1 MKKTKR
7 LSLFVAGMTSMLVLA
22 ACGGSNSE
30 ETADNVDAT
39 ETTAGGVLN
48 VQVDV
53 EVATMDPQMAT
64 DGTSFEVIANTIEGL
79 YTLDEKGVAIP
90 SLAETTE
97 ISEDGLTYTFTL
109 KDAVWSNGDP
119 VKADDFVYAWQRLA
133 DPDTASEYYYI
144 MGIAG
149 VVNANEISAGEKA
162 PEELGVT
169 AIDEKTLE
177 VKLNHPVPFFESL
190 MAFPSF
196 FPMNQA
202 FFEEA
207 GENYG
212 TSADTLI
219 ANGAFEIT
227 SYEPAATTI
236 ELEKNPDYFDAENIS
251 LEGIKYQVI
260 KDTQQAMLSYQNGDL
275 DVVTLAGEQ
284 VDLFKDDPEFQ
295 TIQAGY
301 LWYISPNTKIPG
313 LENTN
318 LRKAFAQAFDK
329 TYIAETVLKD
339 GSVAADYMIPSGLAV
354 DPEGVDFRETTGTY
368 LEYDP
373 VAAQESLALAKE
385 ELGKDSFTFTMI
397 IEDTESSINVA
408 QVLKSQIEENL
419 EGVTIEIEQM
429 PKKTRLD
436 RMNTGD
442 YELGLTRWG
451 PDYADPMTYA
461 DLFLTDSG
469 NNKGL
474 WSNEKYDELVNSSL
488 DGELSL
494 DAEARWTALQEAEG
508 IILEDAGILPVYQKG
523 NAVMIKS
530 NVSGVD
536 FHAVGVSRILK
547 NAVKE

>member
-1 MKKTKR
+1 MRKNKR
-7 LSLFVAGMTSMLVLA
+7 LSLLVTGFASMMVLA
-22 ACGGSNSE
+22 ACGGANSDGAAE
-30 ETADNVDAT
+30 DVAAD
-39 ETTAGGVLN
+39 ETAGGVLN

-79 YTLDEKGVAIP
+79 YTLDESGVAVP
-90 SLAETTE
+90 SLAEKTDV
-97 ISEDGLTYTFTL
+97 SEDGLTYTFTL
-109 KDAVWSNGDP
+109 KDATWSNGTP
-119 VKADDFVYAWQRLA
+119 VTADDFVYAWQRLA

-149 VVNANEISAGEKA
+149 VVNADEISAGEKD

-236 ELEKNPDYFDAENIS
+236 ELEKNPDYFDAENVS
-251 LEGIKYQVI
+251 LDGIKYQVI

-301 LWYISPNTKIPG
+301 LWYISPNTKVPG
-313 LENTN
+313 LENAN
-318 LRKAFAQAFDK
+318 LRKALGQAFDK
-329 TYIAETVLKD
+329 EYIAETVLKD
-339 GSVAADYMIPSGLAV
+339 GSNAADYMIPEGLAV

-368 LEYDP
+368 LEFDP
-373 VAAQESLALAKE
+373 AAAQEALELAKE

-419 EGVTIEIEQM
+419 DGVTVEIEQM

-436 RMNTGD
+436 RMNVGD
-442 YELGLTRWG
+442 YELALTRWG

-461 DLFLTDSG
+461 DMFLTDSG
-469 NNKGL
+469 NNKGF
-474 WSNEKYDELVNSSL
+474 WSNAKYDELVNSSL

-494 DAEARWTALQEAEG
+494 DPEARWTALQEAES

-523 NAVMIKS
+523 NAVMVKS
-530 NVSGVD
+530 NVTGVD
-536 FHAVGVSRILK
+536 FHTVGVSRIVK

>member
-1 MKKTKR
+1 MIKNKR
-7 LSLFVAGMTSMLVLA
+7 LSLLVTGFASMMVLA
-22 ACGGSNSE
+22 ACGGANSDGAAE
-30 ETADNVDAT
+30 DVAAD
-39 ETTAGGVLN
+39 ETAGGVLN

-79 YTLDEKGVAIP
+79 YTLDESGVAVP
-90 SLAETTE
+90 SLAEKTDV
-97 ISEDGLTYTFTL
+97 SEDGLTYTFTL
-109 KDAVWSNGDP
+109 KDATWSNGTP
-119 VKADDFVYAWQRLA
+119 VTADDFVYAWQRLA

-149 VVNANEISAGEKA
+149 VVNADEISAGEKD

-236 ELEKNPDYFDAENIS
+236 ELEKNPDYFDAENVS
-251 LEGIKYQVI
+251 LDGIKYQVI

-301 LWYISPNTKIPG
+301 LWYISPNTKVPG
-313 LENTN
+313 LENAN
-318 LRKAFAQAFDK
+318 LRKALGQAFDK
-329 TYIAETVLKD
+329 EYIAETVLKD
-339 GSVAADYMIPSGLAV
+339 GSNAADYMIPEGLAV
-354 DPEGVDFRETTGTY
+354 DPEGVDFRETTETY
-368 LEYDP
+368 LEFDP
-373 VAAQESLALAKE
+373 TAAQEALELAKE

-419 EGVTIEIEQM
+419 DGVTVEIEQM

-436 RMNTGD
+436 RMNVGD
-442 YELGLTRWG
+442 YELALTRWG

-461 DLFLTDSG
+461 DMFLTDSG
-469 NNKGL
+469 NNKGF
-474 WSNEKYDELVNSSL
+474 WSNAKYDELVNSSL

-494 DAEARWTALQEAEG
+494 DPEARWTALQEAES

-523 NAVMIKS
+523 NAVMVKS
-530 NVSGVD
+530 NVTGVD
-536 FHAVGVSRILK
+536 FHTVGVSRIVK

>member
-1 MKKTKR
+1 MRKNKR
-7 LSLFVAGMTSMLVLA
+7 FSLLVTGFASMMVLA
-22 ACGGSNSE
+22 ACGGANSDGAAE
-30 ETADNVDAT
+30 DVAADD
-39 ETTAGGVLN
+39 TAGGVLN

-79 YTLDEKGVAIP
+79 YTLDESGVAVP
-90 SLAETTE
+90 SLAEKTDV
-97 ISEDGLTYTFTL
+97 SEDGLTYTFTL
-109 KDAVWSNGDP
+109 KDATWSNGTP
-119 VKADDFVYAWQRLA
+119 VTADDFVYAWQRLA

-149 VVNANEISAGEKA
+149 VVNADEISAGEKD
-162 PEELGVT
+162 PKELGVT
-169 AIDEKTLE
+169 AIDDKTLE

-236 ELEKNPDYFDAENIS
+236 ELEKNPDYFDADNVS
-251 LEGIKYQVI
+251 LDGIKYQVI

-301 LWYISPNTKIPG
+301 LWYVSPNTKVPG
-313 LENTN
+313 LENAN
-318 LRKAFAQAFDK
+318 LRKALAQAFDK
-329 TYIAETVLKD
+329 DYIAETVLKD
-339 GSVAADYMIPSGLAV
+339 GSNAADYMIPEGLAV

-368 LEYDP
+368 LEFDP
-373 VAAQESLALAKE
+373 STAQEALELAKE

-419 EGVTIEIEQM
+419 DGVTIEIEQM

-436 RMNTGD
+436 RMNVGD
-442 YELGLTRWG
+442 YELALTRWG

-461 DLFLTDSG
+461 DMFLTDSG
-469 NNKGL
+469 NNKGF
-474 WSNEKYDELVNSSL
+474 WSNAKYDELVNSSL

-494 DAEARWTALQEAEG
+494 DSEARWAALQEAES
-508 IILEDAGILPVYQKG
+508 ILLEDAGILPVYQKG
-523 NAVMIKS
+523 NAVMVKS
-530 NVSGVD
+530 NITGVD
-536 FHAVGVSRILK
+536 FHTVGVSRIVK

>member
-1 MKKTKR
+1 MIKNKR
-7 LSLFVAGMTSMLVLA
+7 LSLLVTGFASMMVLA
-22 ACGGSNSE
+22 ACGGANSDGAE
-30 ETADNVDAT
+30 EDVAAG
-39 ETTAGGVLN
+39 ETAGGVLN

-79 YTLDEKGVAIP
+79 YTLDESGVAVP
-90 SLAETTE
+90 SLAEKTDV
-97 ISEDGLTYTFTL
+97 SEDGLTYTFTL
-109 KDAVWSNGDP
+109 KDATWSNGTP
-119 VKADDFVYAWQRLA
+119 VTADDFVYAWQRLA

-149 VVNANEISAGEKA
+149 VVNADEISAGEKD

-236 ELEKNPDYFDAENIS
+236 ELEKNPDYFDADDVS
-251 LEGIKYQVI
+251 LDGIKYQVI

-301 LWYISPNTKIPG
+301 LWYISPNTKVPG
-313 LENTN
+313 LENAN
-318 LRKAFAQAFDK
+318 LRKALGQAFDK
-329 TYIAETVLKD
+329 EYIAETVLKD
-339 GSVAADYMIPSGLAV
+339 GSNAADYMIPEGLAV

-368 LEYDP
+368 LEFDP
-373 VAAQESLALAKE
+373 AAAQEALELAKE

-419 EGVTIEIEQM
+419 DGVTVEIEQM

-436 RMNTGD
+436 RMNVGD
-442 YELGLTRWG
+442 YELALTRWG

-461 DLFLTDSG
+461 DMFLTDSG
-469 NNKGL
+469 NNKGF
-474 WSNEKYDELVNSSL
+474 WSNAKYDELVNSSL

-494 DAEARWTALQEAEG
+494 DPEARWTALQEAES

-523 NAVMIKS
+523 NAVMVKS
-530 NVSGVD
+530 NVTGVD
-536 FHAVGVSRILK
+536 FHTVGVSRIVK

>member
-1 MKKTKR
+1 MRKNKR
-7 LSLFVAGMTSMLVLA
+7 FGLLVTGFASMMVLA
-22 ACGGSNSE
+22 ACGGANSDGAAE
-30 ETADNVDAT
+30 DVAAGE
-39 ETTAGGVLN
+39 TAGGVLN

-79 YTLDEKGVAIP
+79 YTLDESGVAVP
-90 SLAETTE
+90 SLAEKTDV
-97 ISEDGLTYTFTL
+97 SEDGLTYTFTL
-109 KDAVWSNGDP
+109 KDATWSNGTP
-119 VKADDFVYAWQRLA
+119 VTADDFVYAWQRLA

-149 VVNANEISAGEKA
+149 VVNADEISAGEKD

-236 ELEKNPDYFDAENIS
+236 ELEKNPDYFDAENVS
-251 LEGIKYQVI
+251 LDGIKYQVI

-301 LWYISPNTKIPG
+301 LWYISPNTKVPG
-313 LENTN
+313 LENAN
-318 LRKAFAQAFDK
+318 LRKALGQAFDK
-329 TYIAETVLKD
+329 EYIAETVLKD
-339 GSVAADYMIPSGLAV
+339 GSNAADYMIPEGLAV

-368 LEYDP
+368 LEFDP
-373 VAAQESLALAKE
+373 AAAQEALELAKE

-419 EGVTIEIEQM
+419 DGVTVEIEQM

-436 RMNTGD
+436 RMNVGD
-442 YELGLTRWG
+442 YELALTRWG

-461 DLFLTDSG
+461 DMFLTDSG
-469 NNKGL
+469 NNKGF
-474 WSNEKYDELVNSSL
+474 WSNAKYDELVNSSL

-494 DAEARWTALQEAEG
+494 DPEARWTALQEAES

-523 NAVMIKS
+523 NAVMVKS
-530 NVSGVD
+530 NVTGVD
-536 FHAVGVSRILK
+536 FHTVGVSRIVK

>member
-1 MKKTKR
+1 MRKNKR
-7 LSLFVAGMTSMLVLA
+7 FSLLVTGFASMMVLA
-22 ACGGSNSE
+22 ACGGANSDGAAE
-30 ETADNVDAT
+30 DVAAGE
-39 ETTAGGVLN
+39 TAGGVLN

-79 YTLDEKGVAIP
+79 YTLDESGVAVP
-90 SLAETTE
+90 SLAEKTDV
-97 ISEDGLTYTFTL
+97 SEDGLTYTFTL
-109 KDAVWSNGDP
+109 KDATWSNGTP
-119 VKADDFVYAWQRLA
+119 VTADDFVYAWQRLA

-149 VVNANEISAGEKA
+149 VVNADEISAGEKD
-162 PEELGVT
+162 PKELGVT

-236 ELEKNPDYFDAENIS
+236 ELEKNPDYFDADNVS
-251 LEGIKYQVI
+251 LDGIKYQVI

-301 LWYISPNTKIPG
+301 LWYISPNTKVPG
-313 LENTN
+313 LENAN
-318 LRKAFAQAFDK
+318 LRKALGQAFDK
-329 TYIAETVLKD
+329 EYIAETVLKD
-339 GSVAADYMIPSGLAV
+339 GSNAADYMIPEGLAV

-368 LEYDP
+368 LEFDP
-373 VAAQESLALAKE
+373 AAAQEALELAKE

-419 EGVTIEIEQM
+419 DGVTVEIEQM

-436 RMNTGD
+436 RMNVGD
-442 YELGLTRWG
+442 YELALTRWG

-461 DLFLTDSG
+461 DMFLTDSG
-469 NNKGL
+469 NNKGF
-474 WSNEKYDELVNSSL
+474 WSNAKYDELVNSSL

-494 DAEARWTALQEAEG
+494 DPEARWTALQEAES

-523 NAVMIKS
+523 NAVMVKS
-530 NVSGVD
+530 NVTGVD
-536 FHAVGVSRILK
+536 FHTVGVSRIVK

>member
-1 MKKTKR
+1 MRKNKR
-7 LSLFVAGMTSMLVLA
+7 FSLLVTGFASMMVLA
-22 ACGGSNSE
+22 ACGGANSDGAAE
-30 ETADNVDAT
+30 DVAAGE
-39 ETTAGGVLN
+39 TAGGVLN

-79 YTLDEKGVAIP
+79 YTLDESGVAVP
-90 SLAETTE
+90 SLAEKTDV
-97 ISEDGLTYTFTL
+97 SEDGLTYTFTL
-109 KDAVWSNGDP
+109 KDATWSNGTP
-119 VKADDFVYAWQRLA
+119 VTADDFVYAWQRLA

-149 VVNANEISAGEKA
+149 VVNADEISAGEKD

-236 ELEKNPDYFDAENIS
+236 ELEKNPDYFDAENVS
-251 LEGIKYQVI
+251 LDGIKYQVI

-301 LWYISPNTKIPG
+301 LWYISPNTKVPG
-313 LENTN
+313 LENAN
-318 LRKAFAQAFDK
+318 LRKALGQAFDK
-329 TYIAETVLKD
+329 EYIAETVLKD
-339 GSVAADYMIPSGLAV
+339 GSNAADYMIPEGLAV
-354 DPEGVDFRETTGTY
+354 DPEGVDFRETTETY
-368 LEYDP
+368 LEFDP
-373 VAAQESLALAKE
+373 AAAQEALALAKE

-419 EGVTIEIEQM
+419 DGVTIEIEQM

-436 RMNTGD
+436 RMNVGD
-442 YELGLTRWG
+442 YELALTRWG

-461 DLFLTDSG
+461 DMFLTDSG
-469 NNKGL
+469 NNKGF
-474 WSNEKYDELVNSSL
+474 WSNAKYDELVNSSL

-494 DAEARWTALQEAEG
+494 DPEARWTALQEAES

-523 NAVMIKS
+523 NAVMVKS
-530 NVSGVD
+530 NVTGVD
-536 FHAVGVSRILK
+536 FHTVGVSRIVK

>member
-1 MKKTKR
+1 MRKNKR
-7 LSLFVAGMTSMLVLA
+7 FSLLVTGFASMMVLA
-22 ACGGSNSE
+22 ACGGANSDE
-30 ETADNVDAT
+30 AAEDVAAG
-39 ETTAGGVLN
+39 ETAGGVLN

-79 YTLDEKGVAIP
+79 YTLDESGVAVP
-90 SLAETTE
+90 SLAEKTDV
-97 ISEDGLTYTFTL
+97 SEDGLTYTFTL
-109 KDAVWSNGDP
+109 KDATWSNGTP
-119 VKADDFVYAWQRLA
+119 VTADDFVYAWQRLA

-149 VVNANEISAGEKA
+149 VVNADEISAGEKD
-162 PEELGVT
+162 PKELGVT

-236 ELEKNPDYFDAENIS
+236 ELEKNPDYFDADNVS
-251 LEGIKYQVI
+251 LDGIKYQVI

-301 LWYISPNTKIPG
+301 LWYISPNTKVPG
-313 LENTN
+313 LENAN
-318 LRKAFAQAFDK
+318 LRKALGQAFDK
-329 TYIAETVLKD
+329 EYIAETVLKD
-339 GSVAADYMIPSGLAV
+339 GSNAADYMIPEGLAV
-354 DPEGVDFRETTGTY
+354 DPKGVDFRETTGTY
-368 LEYDP
+368 LEFDP
-373 VAAQESLALAKE
+373 AAAQEALELAKE

-419 EGVTIEIEQM
+419 DGVTVEIEQM

-436 RMNTGD
+436 RMNVGD
-442 YELGLTRWG
+442 YELALTRWG

-461 DLFLTDSG
+461 DMFLTDSG
-469 NNKGL
+469 NNKGF
-474 WSNEKYDELVNSSL
+474 WSNAKYDELVNSSL

-494 DAEARWTALQEAEG
+494 DPEARWTALQEAES

-523 NAVMIKS
+523 NAVMVKS
-530 NVSGVD
+530 NVTGVD
-536 FHAVGVSRILK
+536 FHTVGVSRIVK

>member
-1 MKKTKR
+1 MRKNKR
-7 LSLFVAGMTSMLVLA
+7 FSLLVTGFASMMVLA
-22 ACGGSNSE
+22 ACGGANSDGAAE
-30 ETADNVDAT
+30 DVAAD
-39 ETTAGGVLN
+39 ETAGGVLN

-79 YTLDEKGVAIP
+79 YTLDESGVAVP
-90 SLAETTE
+90 SLAEKTDV
-97 ISEDGLTYTFTL
+97 SEDGLTYTFTL
-109 KDAVWSNGDP
+109 KDATWSNGTP
-119 VKADDFVYAWQRLA
+119 VTADDFVYAWQRLA

-149 VVNANEISAGEKA
+149 VVNADEISAGEKD

-236 ELEKNPDYFDAENIS
+236 ELEKNPDYFDAENVS
-251 LEGIKYQVI
+251 LDGIKYQVI

-301 LWYISPNTKIPG
+301 LWYISPNTKVPG
-313 LENTN
+313 LENAN
-318 LRKAFAQAFDK
+318 LRKALGQAFDK
-329 TYIAETVLKD
+329 EYIAETVLKD
-339 GSVAADYMIPSGLAV
+339 GSNAADYMIPEGLAV
-354 DPEGVDFRETTGTY
+354 DPKGVDFRETTGTY
-368 LEYDP
+368 LEFDP
-373 VAAQESLALAKE
+373 AAAQEALELAKE

-419 EGVTIEIEQM
+419 DGVTVEIEQM

-436 RMNTGD
+436 RMNVGD
-442 YELGLTRWG
+442 YELALTRWG

-461 DLFLTDSG
+461 DMFLTDSG
-469 NNKGL
+469 NNKGF
-474 WSNEKYDELVNSSL
+474 WSNAKYDELVNSSL

-494 DAEARWTALQEAEG
+494 DPEARWTALQEAES

-523 NAVMIKS
+523 NAVMVKS
-530 NVSGVD
+530 NVTGVD
-536 FHAVGVSRILK
+536 FHTVGVSRIVK

>member
-1 MKKTKR
+1 MRKNKR
-7 LSLFVAGMTSMLVLA
+7 FSLLVTGFASMMVLA
-22 ACGGSNSE
+22 ACGGANSDE
-30 ETADNVDAT
+30 AAEDVAAG
-39 ETTAGGVLN
+39 ETAGGVLN

-79 YTLDEKGVAIP
+79 YTLDESGVAVP
-90 SLAETTE
+90 SLAEKTDV
-97 ISEDGLTYTFTL
+97 SEDGLTYTFTL
-109 KDAVWSNGDP
+109 KDATWSNGTP
-119 VKADDFVYAWQRLA
+119 VTADDFVYAWQRLA

-149 VVNANEISAGEKA
+149 VVNADEISAGEKD
-162 PEELGVT
+162 PKELGVT

-236 ELEKNPDYFDAENIS
+236 ELEKNPDYFDADNVS
-251 LEGIKYQVI
+251 LDGIKYQVI

-301 LWYISPNTKIPG
+301 LWYISPNTKVPG
-313 LENTN
+313 LENAN
-318 LRKAFAQAFDK
+318 LRKALGQAFDK
-329 TYIAETVLKD
+329 EYIAETVLKD
-339 GSVAADYMIPSGLAV
+339 GSNAADYMIPEGLAV
-354 DPEGVDFRETTGTY
+354 DPKGVDFRETTGTY
-368 LEYDP
+368 LEFDP
-373 VAAQESLALAKE
+373 AAAQEALELAKE

-419 EGVTIEIEQM
+419 DGVTVEIEQM

-436 RMNTGD
+436 RMNVGD
-442 YELGLTRWG
+442 YELALTRWG

-461 DLFLTDSG
+461 DMFLTDSG
-469 NNKGL
+469 NNKGF
-474 WSNEKYDELVNSSL
+474 WSNAKYDELVNSSL
-488 DGELSL
+488 NGELSL
-494 DAEARWTALQEAEG
+494 DPEARWTALQEAES

-523 NAVMIKS
+523 NAVMVKS
-530 NVSGVD
+530 NVTGVD
-536 FHAVGVSRILK
+536 FHTVGVSRIVK

>member
-1 MKKTKR
+1 MIKNKR
-7 LSLFVAGMTSMLVLA
+7 LSLLVTGFASMMVLA
-22 ACGGSNSE
+22 ACGGANSDGAAE
-30 ETADNVDAT
+30 DVAAD
-39 ETTAGGVLN
+39 ETAGGVLN

-79 YTLDEKGVAIP
+79 YTLDESGVAVP
-90 SLAETTE
+90 SLAEKTDV
-97 ISEDGLTYTFTL
+97 SEDGLTYTFTL
-109 KDAVWSNGDP
+109 KDATWSNGTP
-119 VKADDFVYAWQRLA
+119 VTADDFVYAWQRLA

-149 VVNANEISAGEKA
+149 VVNADEISAGEKD

-236 ELEKNPDYFDAENIS
+236 ELEKNPDYFDAENVS
-251 LEGIKYQVI
+251 LDGIKYQVI

-301 LWYISPNTKIPG
+301 LWYISPNTKVPG
-313 LENTN
+313 LENAN
-318 LRKAFAQAFDK
+318 LRKALGQAFDK
-329 TYIAETVLKD
+329 EYIAETVLKD
-339 GSVAADYMIPSGLAV
+339 GSNAADYMIPEGLAV
-354 DPEGVDFRETTGTY
+354 DPKGVDFRETTGTY
-368 LEYDP
+368 LEFDP
-373 VAAQESLALAKE
+373 TAAQEALELAKE

-419 EGVTIEIEQM
+419 DGVTVEIEQM

-436 RMNTGD
+436 RMNVGD
-442 YELGLTRWG
+442 YELALTRWG

-461 DLFLTDSG
+461 DMFLTDSG
-469 NNKGL
+469 NNKGF
-474 WSNEKYDELVNSSL
+474 WSNAKYDELVNSSL

-494 DAEARWTALQEAEG
+494 DPEARWTALQEAES

-523 NAVMIKS
+523 NAVMVKS
-530 NVSGVD
+530 NVTGVD
-536 FHAVGVSRILK
+536 FHTVGVSRIVK

>member
-1 MKKTKR
+1 MRKNKR
-7 LSLFVAGMTSMLVLA
+7 FSLLVTGFASMMILA
-22 ACGGSNSE
+22 ACGGANSDGAE
-30 ETADNVDAT
+30 EDVAAG
-39 ETTAGGVLN
+39 ETAGGVLN

-79 YTLDEKGVAIP
+79 YTLDESGVAVP
-90 SLAETTE
+90 SLAEKTDV
-97 ISEDGLTYTFTL
+97 SEDGLTYTFTL
-109 KDAVWSNGDP
+109 KDATWSNGTP
-119 VKADDFVYAWQRLA
+119 VTADDFVYAWQRLA

-149 VVNANEISAGEKA
+149 VVNADEISAGEKD
-162 PEELGVT
+162 PKELGVT

-236 ELEKNPDYFDAENIS
+236 ELEKNPDYFDADNVS
-251 LEGIKYQVI
+251 LDGIKYQVI

-301 LWYISPNTKIPG
+301 LWYISPNTKVPG
-313 LENTN
+313 LENAN
-318 LRKAFAQAFDK
+318 LRKALGQAFDK
-329 TYIAETVLKD
+329 EYIAETVLKD
-339 GSVAADYMIPSGLAV
+339 GSNAADYMIPEGLAV

-368 LEYDP
+368 LEFDP
-373 VAAQESLALAKE
+373 AAAQEALELAKE

-419 EGVTIEIEQM
+419 DGVTVEIEQM

-436 RMNTGD
+436 RMNVGD
-442 YELGLTRWG
+442 YELALTRWG

-461 DLFLTDSG
+461 DMFLTDSG
-469 NNKGL
+469 NNKGF
-474 WSNEKYDELVNSSL
+474 WSNAKYDELVNSSL

-494 DAEARWTALQEAEG
+494 DPEARWTALQEAES

-523 NAVMIKS
+523 NAVMVKS
-530 NVSGVD
+530 NVTGVD
-536 FHAVGVSRILK
+536 FHTVGVSRIVK

>member
-1 MKKTKR
+1 MIKNKR
-7 LSLFVAGMTSMLVLA
+7 LSLLVTGFASMMVLA
-22 ACGGSNSE
+22 ACGGANSDGAAE
-30 ETADNVDAT
+30 DVAAD
-39 ETTAGGVLN
+39 ETAGGVLN

-79 YTLDEKGVAIP
+79 YTLDESGVAVP
-90 SLAETTE
+90 SLAEKTDV
-97 ISEDGLTYTFTL
+97 SEDGLTYTFTL
-109 KDAVWSNGDP
+109 KDATWSNGTP
-119 VKADDFVYAWQRLA
+119 VTADDFVYAWQRLA

-149 VVNANEISAGEKA
+149 VVNADEISAGEKD

-236 ELEKNPDYFDAENIS
+236 ELEKNPDYFDADNVS
-251 LEGIKYQVI
+251 LDGIKYQVI

-301 LWYISPNTKIPG
+301 LWYISPNTKVPG
-313 LENTN
+313 LENAN
-318 LRKAFAQAFDK
+318 LRKALGQAFDK
-329 TYIAETVLKD
+329 EYIAETVLKD
-339 GSVAADYMIPSGLAV
+339 GSNAADYMIPEGLAV
-354 DPEGVDFRETTGTY
+354 DPKGVDFRETTGTY
-368 LEYDP
+368 LEFDP
-373 VAAQESLALAKE
+373 AAAQEALELAKE

-419 EGVTIEIEQM
+419 DGVTVEIEQM

-436 RMNTGD
+436 RMNVGD
-442 YELGLTRWG
+442 YELALTRWG

-461 DLFLTDSG
+461 DMFLTDSG
-469 NNKGL
+469 NNKGF
-474 WSNEKYDELVNSSL
+474 WSNAKYDELVNSSL

-494 DAEARWTALQEAEG
+494 DPEARWTALQEAES

-523 NAVMIKS
+523 NAVMVKS
-530 NVSGVD
+530 NVTGVD
-536 FHAVGVSRILK
+536 FHTVGVSRIVK

>member
-1 MKKTKR
+1 MRKNKR
-7 LSLFVAGMTSMLVLA
+7 FSLLVTGFASMMVLA
-22 ACGGSNSE
+22 ACGGANSDGAE
-30 ETADNVDAT
+30 EDVAAG
-39 ETTAGGVLN
+39 ETAGGVLN

-79 YTLDEKGVAIP
+79 YTLDESGVAVP
-90 SLAETTE
+90 SLAEKTDV
-97 ISEDGLTYTFTL
+97 SEDGLTYTFTL
-109 KDAVWSNGDP
+109 KDATWSNGTP
-119 VKADDFVYAWQRLA
+119 VTADDFVYAWQRLA
-133 DPDTASEYYYI
+133 NPDTASEYYYI

-149 VVNANEISAGEKA
+149 VVNADEISAGEKD

-236 ELEKNPDYFDAENIS
+236 ELEKNPDYFDADNVS
-251 LEGIKYQVI
+251 LDGIKYQVI

-301 LWYISPNTKIPG
+301 LWYISPNTKVPG
-313 LENTN
+313 LENAN
-318 LRKAFAQAFDK
+318 LRKALGQAFDK
-329 TYIAETVLKD
+329 EYIAETVLKD
-339 GSVAADYMIPSGLAV
+339 GSNAADYMIPEGLAV

-368 LEYDP
+368 LEFDP
-373 VAAQESLALAKE
+373 AAAQEALELAKE

-419 EGVTIEIEQM
+419 DGVTVEIEQM

-436 RMNTGD
+436 RMNVGD
-442 YELGLTRWG
+442 YELALTRWG

-461 DLFLTDSG
+461 DMFLTDSG
-469 NNKGL
+469 NNKGF
-474 WSNEKYDELVNSSL
+474 WSNAKYDELVNSSL

-494 DAEARWTALQEAEG
+494 DPEARWTALQEAES

-523 NAVMIKS
+523 NAVMVKS
-530 NVSGVD
+530 NVTGVD
-536 FHAVGVSRILK
+536 FHTVGVSRIVK

>member
-1 MKKTKR
+1 MIKNKR
-7 LSLFVAGMTSMLVLA
+7 LSLLVTGFASMMVLA
-22 ACGGSNSE
+22 ACGGANSDGAAE
-30 ETADNVDAT
+30 DVAAD
-39 ETTAGGVLN
+39 ETAGGVLN

-79 YTLDEKGVAIP
+79 YTLDESGVAVP
-90 SLAETTE
+90 SLAEKTDV
-97 ISEDGLTYTFTL
+97 SEDGLTYTFTL
-109 KDAVWSNGDP
+109 KDATWSNGTP
-119 VKADDFVYAWQRLA
+119 VTADDFVYAWQRLA

-149 VVNANEISAGEKA
+149 VVNADEISAGEKD

-236 ELEKNPDYFDAENIS
+236 ELEKNPDYFDAENVS
-251 LEGIKYQVI
+251 LDGIKYQVI

-301 LWYISPNTKIPG
+301 LWYISPNTKVPG
-313 LENTN
+313 LENAN
-318 LRKAFAQAFDK
+318 LRKALGQAFDK
-329 TYIAETVLKD
+329 EYIAETVLKD
-339 GSVAADYMIPSGLAV
+339 GSNAADYMIPEGLAV

-368 LEYDP
+368 LEFDP
-373 VAAQESLALAKE
+373 AAAQEALELAKE

-419 EGVTIEIEQM
+419 DGVTVEIEQM

-436 RMNTGD
+436 RMNVGD
-442 YELGLTRWG
+442 YELALTRWG

-461 DLFLTDSG
+461 DMFLTDSG
-469 NNKGL
+469 NNKGF
-474 WSNEKYDELVNSSL
+474 WSNAKYDELVNSSL

-494 DAEARWTALQEAEG
+494 DPEARWTALQEAES

-523 NAVMIKS
+523 NAVMVKS
-530 NVSGVD
+530 NVTGVD
-536 FHAVGVSRILK
+536 FHTVGVSRIVK

>member
-1 MKKTKR
+1 MRKNKR
-7 LSLFVAGMTSMLVLA
+7 FSLLVTGFASMMVLA
-22 ACGGSNSE
+22 ACGGANSDE
-30 ETADNVDAT
+30 AAEDVAAG
-39 ETTAGGVLN
+39 ETAGGVLN

-79 YTLDEKGVAIP
+79 YTLDESGVAVP
-90 SLAETTE
+90 SLAEKTDV
-97 ISEDGLTYTFTL
+97 SEDGLTYTFTL
-109 KDAVWSNGDP
+109 KDATWSNGTP
-119 VKADDFVYAWQRLA
+119 VTADDFVYAWQRLA

-149 VVNANEISAGEKA
+149 VVNADEISAGEKD
-162 PEELGVT
+162 PKELGVT

-236 ELEKNPDYFDAENIS
+236 ELEKNPDYFDADNIS
-251 LEGIKYQVI
+251 LDGIKYQVI

-301 LWYISPNTKIPG
+301 LWYISPNTKVPG
-313 LENTN
+313 LGNAN
-318 LRKAFAQAFDK
+318 LRKALGQAFDK
-329 TYIAETVLKD
+329 EYIAETVLKD
-339 GSVAADYMIPSGLAV
+339 GSNAADYMIPEGLAV
-354 DPEGVDFRETTGTY
+354 DPKGVDFRETTGTY
-368 LEYDP
+368 LEFDP
-373 VAAQESLALAKE
+373 AAAQEALELAKE

-419 EGVTIEIEQM
+419 DGVTVEIEQM

-436 RMNTGD
+436 RMNVGD
-442 YELGLTRWG
+442 YELALTRWG

-461 DLFLTDSG
+461 DMFLTDSG
-469 NNKGL
+469 NNKGF
-474 WSNEKYDELVNSSL
+474 WSNAKYDELVNSSL
-488 DGELSL
+488 NGELSL
-494 DAEARWTALQEAEG
+494 DPEARWTALQEAES

-523 NAVMIKS
+523 NAVMVKS
-530 NVSGVD
+530 NVTGVD
-536 FHAVGVSRILK
+536 FHTVGVSRIVK

>member
-1 MKKTKR
+1 MRKNKR
-7 LSLFVAGMTSMLVLA
+7 FSLLVTGFASMMLLA
-22 ACGGSNSE
+22 ACGGANSDGAAE
-30 ETADNVDAT
+30 DVAAD
-39 ETTAGGVLN
+39 ETAGGVLN

-79 YTLDEKGVAIP
+79 YTLDESGVAVP
-90 SLAETTE
+90 SLAEKTDV
-97 ISEDGLTYTFTL
+97 SEDGLTYTFTL
-109 KDAVWSNGDP
+109 KDATWSNGTP
-119 VKADDFVYAWQRLA
+119 VTADDFVYAWQRLA

-149 VVNANEISAGEKA
+149 VVNADEISAGEKD

-236 ELEKNPDYFDAENIS
+236 ELEKNPDYFDAENVS
-251 LEGIKYQVI
+251 LDGIKYQVI

-301 LWYISPNTKIPG
+301 LWYISPNTKVPG
-313 LENTN
+313 LENAN
-318 LRKAFAQAFDK
+318 LRKALGQAFDK
-329 TYIAETVLKD
+329 EYIAETVLKD
-339 GSVAADYMIPSGLAV
+339 GSNAADYMIPEGLAV
-354 DPEGVDFRETTGTY
+354 DPKGVDFRETTGTY
-368 LEYDP
+368 LEFDP
-373 VAAQESLALAKE
+373 AAAQEALELAKE

-419 EGVTIEIEQM
+419 DGVTVEIEQM

-436 RMNTGD
+436 RMNVGD
-442 YELGLTRWG
+442 YELALTRWG

-461 DLFLTDSG
+461 DMFLTDSG
-469 NNKGL
+469 NNKGF
-474 WSNEKYDELVNSSL
+474 WSNAKYDELVNSSL

-494 DAEARWTALQEAEG
+494 DPEARWTALQEAES

-523 NAVMIKS
+523 NAVMVKS
-530 NVSGVD
+530 NVTGVD
-536 FHAVGVSRILK
+536 FHTVGVSRIVK

>member
-1 MKKTKR
+1 MRKNKR
-7 LSLFVAGMTSMLVLA
+7 FSLLVTGFASMMVLA
-22 ACGGSNSE
+22 ACGGANSDGAAE
-30 ETADNVDAT
+30 DVAAGE
-39 ETTAGGVLN
+39 TAGGVLN

-79 YTLDEKGVAIP
+79 YTLDESGVAVP
-90 SLAETTE
+90 SLAEKTDV
-97 ISEDGLTYTFTL
+97 SEDGLTYTFTL
-109 KDAVWSNGDP
+109 KDATWSNGTP
-119 VKADDFVYAWQRLA
+119 VTADDFVYAWQRLA

-149 VVNANEISAGEKA
+149 VVNADEISAGEKD

-236 ELEKNPDYFDAENIS
+236 ELEKNPDYFDADNVS
-251 LEGIKYQVI
+251 LDGIKYQVI

-301 LWYISPNTKIPG
+301 LWYISPNTKVPG
-313 LENTN
+313 LENAN
-318 LRKAFAQAFDK
+318 LRKALGQAFDK
-329 TYIAETVLKD
+329 EYIAETVLKD
-339 GSVAADYMIPSGLAV
+339 GSNAADYMIPEGLAV

-368 LEYDP
+368 LEFDP
-373 VAAQESLALAKE
+373 AAAQEALALAKE

-419 EGVTIEIEQM
+419 DGVTIEIEQM

-436 RMNTGD
+436 RMNVGD
-442 YELGLTRWG
+442 YELALTRWG

-461 DLFLTDSG
+461 DMFLTDSG
-469 NNKGL
+469 NNKGF
-474 WSNEKYDELVNSSL
+474 WSNAKYDELVNSSL

-494 DAEARWTALQEAEG
+494 DPEARWTALQEAES

-523 NAVMIKS
+523 NAVMVKS
-530 NVSGVD
+530 NVTGVD
-536 FHAVGVSRILK
+536 FHTVGVSRIVK

>member
-1 MKKTKR
+1 MRKNKR
-7 LSLFVAGMTSMLVLA
+7 FSLLVTGFASMMVLA
-22 ACGGSNSE
+22 ACGGANSDGAE
-30 ETADNVDAT
+30 EDVAAG
-39 ETTAGGVLN
+39 ETAGGVLN

-79 YTLDEKGVAIP
+79 YTLDESGVAVP
-90 SLAETTE
+90 SLAEKTDV
-97 ISEDGLTYTFTL
+97 SEDGLTYTFTL
-109 KDAVWSNGDP
+109 KDATWSNGTP
-119 VKADDFVYAWQRLA
+119 VTADDFVYAWQRLA

-149 VVNANEISAGEKA
+149 VVNADEISAGEKD

-236 ELEKNPDYFDAENIS
+236 ELEKNPDYFDAENVS
-251 LEGIKYQVI
+251 LDGIKYQVI

-301 LWYISPNTKIPG
+301 LWYISPNTKVPG
-313 LENTN
+313 LENAN
-318 LRKAFAQAFDK
+318 LRKALGQAFDK
-329 TYIAETVLKD
+329 EYIAETVLKD
-339 GSVAADYMIPSGLAV
+339 GSNAADYMIPEGLAV
-354 DPEGVDFRETTGTY
+354 DPKGVDFRETTGTY
-368 LEYDP
+368 LEFDP
-373 VAAQESLALAKE
+373 AAAQEALELAKE

-419 EGVTIEIEQM
+419 DGVTVEIEQM

-436 RMNTGD
+436 RMNVGD
-442 YELGLTRWG
+442 YELALTRWG

-461 DLFLTDSG
+461 DMFLTDSG
-469 NNKGL
+469 NNKGF
-474 WSNEKYDELVNSSL
+474 WSNAKYDELVNSSL

-494 DAEARWTALQEAEG
+494 DPEARWTALQEAES

-523 NAVMIKS
+523 NAVMVKS
-530 NVSGVD
+530 NVTGVD
-536 FHAVGVSRILK
+536 FHTVGVSRIVK

>member
-1 MKKTKR
+1 MRKNKR
-7 LSLFVAGMTSMLVLA
+7 FSLLVTGFASMMVLA
-22 ACGGSNSE
+22 ACGGANSDGAE
-30 ETADNVDAT
+30 EDVAAG
-39 ETTAGGVLN
+39 ETAGGVLN

-79 YTLDEKGVAIP
+79 YTLDESGVAVP
-90 SLAETTE
+90 SLAEKTDV
-97 ISEDGLTYTFTL
+97 SEDGLTYTFTL
-109 KDAVWSNGDP
+109 KDATWSNGTP
-119 VKADDFVYAWQRLA
+119 VTADDFVYAWQRLA

-149 VVNANEISAGEKA
+149 VVNADEISAGEKD

-236 ELEKNPDYFDAENIS
+236 ELEKNPDYFDADNVS
-251 LEGIKYQVI
+251 LNGIKYQVI

-284 VDLFKDDPEFQ
+284 VDLFKEDPDFQ
-295 TIQAGY
+295 TIQAGF
-301 LWYISPNTKIPG
+301 LWYISPNTKVPG
-313 LENTN
+313 LENAH
-318 LRKAFAQAFDK
+318 LRKALAQAFDK
-329 TYIAETVLKD
+329 EYIAETVLKD
-339 GSVAADYMIPSGLAV
+339 GSNAADYMIPEGLAV

-368 LEYDP
+368 LEFDP
-373 VAAQESLALAKE
+373 AAAQEALALAKE
-385 ELGKDSFTFTMI
+385 ELGKDSLTFTMI

-419 EGVTIEIEQM
+419 DGVTIEIEQM

-436 RMNTGD
+436 RMNVGD
-442 YELGLTRWG
+442 YELALTRWG

-469 NNKGL
+469 NNKGF
-474 WSNEKYDELVNSSL
+474 WSNAKYDELVNSSL

-494 DAEARWTALQEAEG
+494 DSEARWTALQEAES
-508 IILEDAGILPVYQKG
+508 ILLEDAGILPVYQKG
-523 NAVMIKS
+523 NAVMVKS
-530 NVSGVD
+530 NVTGVD
-536 FHAVGVSRILK
+536 FHTVGVPRIVK

>member
-1 MKKTKR
+1 MIKNKR
-7 LSLFVAGMTSMLVLA
+7 LSLLVTGFASMMVLA
-22 ACGGSNSE
+22 ACGGANSDGAAE
-30 ETADNVDAT
+30 DVAAD
-39 ETTAGGVLN
+39 ETAGGVLN

-79 YTLDEKGVAIP
+79 YTLDESGVAVP
-90 SLAETTE
+90 SLAEKTDV
-97 ISEDGLTYTFTL
+97 SEDGLTYTFTL
-109 KDAVWSNGDP
+109 KDATWSNGTP
-119 VKADDFVYAWQRLA
+119 VTADDFVYAWQRLA

-149 VVNANEISAGEKA
+149 VVNADEISAGEKD

-236 ELEKNPDYFDAENIS
+236 ELEKNPDYFDAENVS
-251 LEGIKYQVI
+251 LDGIKYQVI

-301 LWYISPNTKIPG
+301 LWYISPNTKVPG
-313 LENTN
+313 LENAN
-318 LRKAFAQAFDK
+318 LRKALGQAFDK
-329 TYIAETVLKD
+329 EYIAETVLKD
-339 GSVAADYMIPSGLAV
+339 GSNAADYMIPEGLAV

-368 LEYDP
+368 LEFDP
-373 VAAQESLALAKE
+373 AAAQEALELAKE
-385 ELGKDSFTFTMI
+385 ELGRDSFTFTMI

-419 EGVTIEIEQM
+419 DGVTVEIEQM

-436 RMNTGD
+436 RMNVGD
-442 YELGLTRWG
+442 YELALTRWG

-461 DLFLTDSG
+461 DMFLTDSG
-469 NNKGL
+469 NNKGF
-474 WSNEKYDELVNSSL
+474 WSNAKYDELVNSSL

-494 DAEARWTALQEAEG
+494 DPEARWTALQEAES

-523 NAVMIKS
+523 NAVMVKS
-530 NVSGVD
+530 NVTGVD
-536 FHAVGVSRILK
+536 FHTVGVSRIVK

>member
-1 MKKTKR
+1 MRKNKR
-7 LSLFVAGMTSMLVLA
+7 FSLLVTGFASMMVLA
-22 ACGGSNSE
+22 ACGGANSDGAE
-30 ETADNVDAT
+30 EDVAAG
-39 ETTAGGVLN
+39 ETAGGVLN

-79 YTLDEKGVAIP
+79 YTLDESGVAVP
-90 SLAETTE
+90 SLAEKTDV
-97 ISEDGLTYTFTL
+97 SEDGLTYTFTL
-109 KDAVWSNGDP
+109 KDATWSNGTP
-119 VKADDFVYAWQRLA
+119 VTADDFVYAWQRLA

-149 VVNANEISAGEKA
+149 VVNADEISAGEKD
-162 PEELGVT
+162 PEELEVT

-236 ELEKNPDYFDAENIS
+236 ELEKNPDYFDADNVS
-251 LEGIKYQVI
+251 LNGIKYQVI

-284 VDLFKDDPEFQ
+284 VDLFKEDPDFQ
-295 TIQAGY
+295 TIQAGF
-301 LWYISPNTKIPG
+301 LWYISPNTKVPG
-313 LENTN
+313 LENAH
-318 LRKAFAQAFDK
+318 LRKALAQAFDK
-329 TYIAETVLKD
+329 EYIAETVLKD
-339 GSVAADYMIPSGLAV
+339 GSNAADYMIPEGLAV

-368 LEYDP
+368 LEFDP
-373 VAAQESLALAKE
+373 AAAQEALALAKE
-385 ELGKDSFTFTMI
+385 ELGKDSLTFTMI

-419 EGVTIEIEQM
+419 DGVTIEIEQM

-436 RMNTGD
+436 RMNVGD
-442 YELGLTRWG
+442 YELALTRWG

-469 NNKGL
+469 NNKGF
-474 WSNEKYDELVNSSL
+474 WSNAKYDELVNSSL

-494 DAEARWTALQEAEG
+494 DSEARWTALQEAES
-508 IILEDAGILPVYQKG
+508 ILLEDAGILPVYQKG
-523 NAVMIKS
+523 NAVMVKS
-530 NVSGVD
+530 NVTGVD
-536 FHAVGVSRILK
+536 FHTVGVPRIVK

>member
-1 MKKTKR
+1 MRKNKR
-7 LSLFVAGMTSMLVLA
+7 FSLLVTGFASMMVLA
-22 ACGGSNSE
+22 ACGGANSDGAE
-30 ETADNVDAT
+30 EDVAAG
-39 ETTAGGVLN
+39 ETAGGVLN

-79 YTLDEKGVAIP
+79 YTLDESGVAVP
-90 SLAETTE
+90 SLAEKTDV
-97 ISEDGLTYTFTL
+97 SEDGLTYTFTL
-109 KDAVWSNGDP
+109 KDATWSNGTP
-119 VKADDFVYAWQRLA
+119 VTADDFVYAWQRLA

-149 VVNANEISAGEKA
+149 VVNADEISAGEKD
-162 PEELGVT
+162 PKELGVT

-236 ELEKNPDYFDAENIS
+236 ELEKNPDYFDADNVS
-251 LEGIKYQVI
+251 LDGIKYQVI

-301 LWYISPNTKIPG
+301 LWYISPNTKVPG
-313 LENTN
+313 LENAN
-318 LRKAFAQAFDK
+318 LRKALGQAFDK
-329 TYIAETVLKD
+329 EYIAETVLKD
-339 GSVAADYMIPSGLAV
+339 GSNAADYMIPEGLAV

-368 LEYDP
+368 LEFDP
-373 VAAQESLALAKE
+373 AAAQEALELAKE

-419 EGVTIEIEQM
+419 DGVTVEIEQM

-436 RMNTGD
+436 RMNVGD
-442 YELGLTRWG
+442 YELALTRWG

-461 DLFLTDSG
+461 DMFLTDSG
-469 NNKGL
+469 NNKGF
-474 WSNEKYDELVNSSL
+474 WSNAKYDELVNSSL

-494 DAEARWTALQEAEG
+494 DPEARWTALQEAES

-523 NAVMIKS
+523 NAVMVKS
-530 NVSGVD
+530 NVTGVD
-536 FHAVGVSRILK
+536 FHTVGVSRIVK

>member
-1 MKKTKR
+1 MRKNKR
-7 LSLFVAGMTSMLVLA
+7 FGLLVTGFASMMVLA
-22 ACGGSNSE
+22 ACGGANSDGPE
-30 ETADNVDAT
+30 EDVAAG
-39 ETTAGGVLN
+39 ETAGGVLN

-79 YTLDEKGVAIP
+79 YTLDESGVAVP
-90 SLAETTE
+90 SLAEKTDV
-97 ISEDGLTYTFTL
+97 SEDGLTYTFTL
-109 KDAVWSNGDP
+109 KDATWSNGTP
-119 VKADDFVYAWQRLA
+119 VTADDFVYAWQRLA

-149 VVNANEISAGEKA
+149 VVNADEISAGEKD

-236 ELEKNPDYFDAENIS
+236 ELEKNPDYFDAENVS
-251 LEGIKYQVI
+251 LDGIKYQVI

-301 LWYISPNTKIPG
+301 LWYISPNTKVPG
-313 LENTN
+313 LENAN
-318 LRKAFAQAFDK
+318 LRKALGQAFDK
-329 TYIAETVLKD
+329 EYIAETVLKD
-339 GSVAADYMIPSGLAV
+339 GSNAADYMIPEGLAV
-354 DPEGVDFRETTGTY
+354 DPKGVDFRETTGTY
-368 LEYDP
+368 LEFDP
-373 VAAQESLALAKE
+373 AAAQEALELAKE

-419 EGVTIEIEQM
+419 DGVTVEIEQM

-436 RMNTGD
+436 RMNVGD
-442 YELGLTRWG
+442 YELALTRWG

-461 DLFLTDSG
+461 DMFLTDSG
-469 NNKGL
+469 NNKGF
-474 WSNEKYDELVNSSL
+474 WSNAKYDELVNSSL

-494 DAEARWTALQEAEG
+494 DPEARWTALQEAES
-508 IILEDAGILPVYQKG
+508 ILLEDAGILPVYQKG
-523 NAVMIKS
+523 NAVMVKS
-530 NVSGVD
+530 NVTGVD
-536 FHAVGVSRILK
+536 FHTVGVSRIVK

>member
-1 MKKTKR
+1 MRKNKR
-7 LSLFVAGMTSMLVLA
+7 FSLLVTGFASMMVLA
-22 ACGGSNSE
+22 ACGGANSDGAE
-30 ETADNVDAT
+30 EDVAAG
-39 ETTAGGVLN
+39 ETAGGVLN

-79 YTLDEKGVAIP
+79 YTLDESGVAVP
-90 SLAETTE
+90 SLAEKTDV
-97 ISEDGLTYTFTL
+97 SEDGLTYTFTL
-109 KDAVWSNGDP
+109 KDATWSNGTP
-119 VKADDFVYAWQRLA
+119 VTADDFVYAWQRLA

-149 VVNANEISAGEKA
+149 VVNADEISAGEKD
-162 PEELGVT
+162 PKELGVT

-236 ELEKNPDYFDAENIS
+236 ELEKNPDYFDADNVS
-251 LEGIKYQVI
+251 LDGIKYQVI

-301 LWYISPNTKIPG
+301 LWYISPNTKVPG
-313 LENTN
+313 LENAN
-318 LRKAFAQAFDK
+318 LRKALGQAFDK
-329 TYIAETVLKD
+329 EYIAETVLKD
-339 GSVAADYMIPSGLAV
+339 GSNAADYMIPEGLAV
-354 DPEGVDFRETTGTY
+354 DPKGVDFRETTGTY
-368 LEYDP
+368 LEFDP
-373 VAAQESLALAKE
+373 AAAQEALELAKE

-419 EGVTIEIEQM
+419 DGVTVEIEQM

-436 RMNTGD
+436 RMNVGD
-442 YELGLTRWG
+442 YELALTRWG

-461 DLFLTDSG
+461 DMFLTDSG
-469 NNKGL
+469 NNKGF
-474 WSNEKYDELVNSSL
+474 WSNAKYDELVNSSL

-494 DAEARWTALQEAEG
+494 DPEARWTALQEAES

-523 NAVMIKS
+523 NAVMVKS
-530 NVSGVD
+530 NVTGVD
-536 FHAVGVSRILK
+536 FHTVGVSRIVK

>member
-1 MKKTKR
+1 MRKNKR
-7 LSLFVAGMTSMLVLA
+7 FSLLVTGFASMMVLA
-22 ACGGSNSE
+22 ACGGANSDGAAE
-30 ETADNVDAT
+30 DVAAGE
-39 ETTAGGVLN
+39 TAGGVLN

-79 YTLDEKGVAIP
+79 YTLDESGVAVP
-90 SLAETTE
+90 SLAEKTDV
-97 ISEDGLTYTFTL
+97 SEDGLTYTFTL
-109 KDAVWSNGDP
+109 KDATWSNGTP
-119 VKADDFVYAWQRLA
+119 VTADDFVYAWQRLA

-149 VVNANEISAGEKA
+149 VVNADEISAGEKD

-212 TSADTLI
+212 TSADTMI

-227 SYEPAATTI
+227 SYEPATTTI
-236 ELEKNPDYFDAENIS
+236 ELEKNPDYFDAENVS
-251 LEGIKYQVI
+251 LDGIKYQVI

-301 LWYISPNTKIPG
+301 LWYISPNTKVPG
-313 LENTN
+313 LENAN
-318 LRKAFAQAFDK
+318 LRKALGQAFDK
-329 TYIAETVLKD
+329 EYIAETVLKD
-339 GSVAADYMIPSGLAV
+339 GSNAADYMIPEGLAV

-368 LEYDP
+368 LEFDP
-373 VAAQESLALAKE
+373 AAAQEALALAKE

-419 EGVTIEIEQM
+419 DGVTIEIEQM

-436 RMNTGD
+436 RMNVGD
-442 YELGLTRWG
+442 YELALTRWG

-461 DLFLTDSG
+461 DMFLTDSG
-469 NNKGL
+469 NNKGF
-474 WSNEKYDELVNSSL
+474 WSNAKYDELVNSSL

-494 DAEARWTALQEAEG
+494 DPEARWTALQEAES

-523 NAVMIKS
+523 NAVMVKS
-530 NVSGVD
+530 NVTGVD
-536 FHAVGVSRILK
+536 FHTVGVSRIVK

>member
-1 MKKTKR
+1 MRKNKR
-7 LSLFVAGMTSMLVLA
+7 FSLLVTGLASMMVLA
-22 ACGGSNSE
+22 ACGGSNSDGDGE
-30 ETADNVDAT
+30 DVAAGE
-39 ETTAGGVLN
+39 TAGGVLN

-79 YTLDEKGVAIP
+79 YTLDESGVAVP
-90 SLAETTE
+90 SLAEKTDV
-97 ISEDGLTYTFTL
+97 SEDGLTYTFTL
-109 KDAVWSNGDP
+109 KDATWSNGTP
-119 VKADDFVYAWQRLA
+119 VTADDFVYAWQRLA

-149 VVNANEISAGEKA
+149 VVNADEISAGEKDSQ
-162 PEELGVT
+162 ELGVT

-236 ELEKNPDYFDAENIS
+236 ELEKNPDYFDAENVN
-251 LEGIKYQVI
+251 LDGIKYQVI

-301 LWYISPNTKIPG
+301 LWYISPNTKVPG
-313 LENTN
+313 LENAN
-318 LRKAFAQAFDK
+318 LRNALGQAFDK
-329 TYIAETVLKD
+329 EYIAETVLKD
-339 GSVAADYMIPSGLAV
+339 GSNAADYMIPEGLAV

-368 LEYDP
+368 LEFDP
-373 VAAQESLALAKE
+373 AAAQEALALAKE

-419 EGVTIEIEQM
+419 DGVTIEIEQM

-436 RMNTGD
+436 RMNVGD
-442 YELGLTRWG
+442 YELALTRWG

-469 NNKGL
+469 NNKGF
-474 WSNEKYDELVNSSL
+474 WSNAKYDELVNSSL
-488 DGELSL
+488 NGELSL
-494 DAEARWTALQEAEG
+494 DPEARWTALQEAES

-523 NAVMIKS
+523 NAVMVKS
-530 NVSGVD
+530 NVTGVD
-536 FHAVGVSRILK
+536 FHTVGVSRIVK

>member
-1 MKKTKR
+1 MIKNKR
-7 LSLFVAGMTSMLVLA
+7 LSLLVTGFASMMVLA
-22 ACGGSNSE
+22 ACGGANSDGAAE
-30 ETADNVDAT
+30 DVAADD
-39 ETTAGGVLN
+39 TAGGVLN

-79 YTLDEKGVAIP
+79 YTLDESGVAVP
-90 SLAETTE
+90 SLAEKTDV
-97 ISEDGLTYTFTL
+97 SEDGLTYTFTL
-109 KDAVWSNGDP
+109 KDATWSNGTP
-119 VKADDFVYAWQRLA
+119 VTADDFVYAWQRLA

-149 VVNANEISAGEKA
+149 VVNADEISAGEKD
-162 PEELGVT
+162 PKELGVT

-236 ELEKNPDYFDAENIS
+236 ELEKNPDYFDADNVS
-251 LEGIKYQVI
+251 LDGIKYQVI

-301 LWYISPNTKIPG
+301 LWYVSPNTKVPG
-313 LENTN
+313 LENAN
-318 LRKAFAQAFDK
+318 LRKALAQAFDK
-329 TYIAETVLKD
+329 DYIAETVLKD
-339 GSVAADYMIPSGLAV
+339 GSNAADYMIPEGLAV

-368 LEYDP
+368 LKFDP
-373 VAAQESLALAKE
+373 ATAQEALELAKE

-419 EGVTIEIEQM
+419 DGVTIEIEQM

-436 RMNTGD
+436 RMNVGD
-442 YELGLTRWG
+442 YELALTRWG

-461 DLFLTDSG
+461 DMFLTDSG
-469 NNKGL
+469 NNKGF
-474 WSNEKYDELVNSSL
+474 WSNAKYDELVNSSL

-494 DAEARWTALQEAEG
+494 DPEARWTALQEAES
-508 IILEDAGILPVYQKG
+508 ILLEDAGILPVYQKG
-523 NAVMIKS
+523 NAVMVKS
-530 NVSGVD
+530 NVTGVD
-536 FHAVGVSRILK
+536 FHTVGVSRIVK

>member
-1 MKKTKR
+1 MIKNKR
-7 LSLFVAGMTSMLVLA
+7 LSLLVTGFASMLVLA
-22 ACGGSNSE
+22 ACGGSNSDGAAE
-30 ETADNVDAT
+30 DVAAD
-39 ETTAGGVLN
+39 ETAGGVLN

-79 YTLDEKGVAIP
+79 YTLDESGVAVP
-90 SLAETTE
+90 SLAEKTDV
-97 ISEDGLTYTFTL
+97 SEDGLTYTFTL
-109 KDAVWSNGDP
+109 KDATWSNGTP
-119 VKADDFVYAWQRLA
+119 VTADDFVYAWQRLA

-149 VVNANEISAGEKA
+149 VVNADEISAGEKD

-236 ELEKNPDYFDAENIS
+236 ELEKNPDYFDADNVS
-251 LEGIKYQVI
+251 LDGIKYQVI

-301 LWYISPNTKIPG
+301 LWYISPNTKVPG
-313 LENTN
+313 LENAN
-318 LRKAFAQAFDK
+318 LRKALAQAFDK
-329 TYIAETVLKD
+329 EYIAETVLKD
-339 GSVAADYMIPSGLAV
+339 GSTAADYMIPEGLAV

-368 LEYDP
+368 LEFDP
-373 VAAQESLALAKE
+373 AAAQEALELAKE

-419 EGVTIEIEQM
+419 DGVTIEIEQM

-436 RMNTGD
+436 RMNVGD
-442 YELGLTRWG
+442 YELALTRWG

-461 DLFLTDSG
+461 DMFLTDSG
-469 NNKGL
+469 NNKGF
-474 WSNEKYDELVNSSL
+474 WSNAKYDELVNSSL

-494 DAEARWTALQEAEG
+494 DSEARWTALQEAES

-523 NAVMIKS
+523 NAVMVKS
-530 NVSGVD
+530 NVTGVD
-536 FHAVGVSRILK
+536 FHTVGVSRIVK

>member
-1 MKKTKR
+1 MRKNKR
-7 LSLFVAGMTSMLVLA
+7 FSLLVTGLASMMVLA
-22 ACGGSNSE
+22 ACGGSNSDGAGE
-30 ETADNVDAT
+30 DVAAGE
-39 ETTAGGVLN
+39 TAGGVLN

-79 YTLDEKGVAIP
+79 YTLDESGVAVP
-90 SLAETTE
+90 SLAEKTDV
-97 ISEDGLTYTFTL
+97 SEDGLTYTFTL
-109 KDAVWSNGDP
+109 KDATWSNGTP
-119 VKADDFVYAWQRLA
+119 VTADDFVYAWQRLA

-149 VVNANEISAGEKA
+149 VVNADEISAGEKDSQ
-162 PEELGVT
+162 ELGVT

-236 ELEKNPDYFDAENIS
+236 ELEKNPDYFDAENVN
-251 LEGIKYQVI
+251 LDGIKYQVI

-301 LWYISPNTKIPG
+301 LWYISPNTKVPG
-313 LENTN
+313 LENAN
-318 LRKAFAQAFDK
+318 LRNALGQAFDK
-329 TYIAETVLKD
+329 EYIAETVLKD
-339 GSVAADYMIPSGLAV
+339 GSNAADYMIPEGLAV

-368 LEYDP
+368 LEFDP
-373 VAAQESLALAKE
+373 AAAQEALALAKE

-419 EGVTIEIEQM
+419 DGVTIEIEQM

-436 RMNTGD
+436 RMNVGD
-442 YELGLTRWG
+442 YELALTRWG

-469 NNKGL
+469 NNKGF
-474 WSNEKYDELVNSSL
+474 WSNAKYDELVNSSL
-488 DGELSL
+488 NGELSL
-494 DAEARWTALQEAEG
+494 DPEARWTALQEAES

-523 NAVMIKS
+523 NAVMVKS
-530 NVSGVD
+530 NVTGVD
-536 FHAVGVSRILK
+536 FHTVGVSRIVK

>member
-1 MKKTKR
+1 MIKNKR
-7 LSLFVAGMTSMLVLA
+7 LSLLVTGFASMMVLA
-22 ACGGSNSE
+22 ACGGANSDGVAE
-30 ETADNVDAT
+30 DVAAD
-39 ETTAGGVLN
+39 ETAGGVLN

-79 YTLDEKGVAIP
+79 YTLDESGVAVP
-90 SLAETTE
+90 SLAEKTDV
-97 ISEDGLTYTFTL
+97 SEDGLTYTFTL
-109 KDAVWSNGDP
+109 KDATWSNGTP
-119 VKADDFVYAWQRLA
+119 VTADDFVYAWQRLA

-149 VVNANEISAGEKA
+149 VVNADEISAGEKD

-236 ELEKNPDYFDAENIS
+236 ELEKNPDYFDAENVS
-251 LEGIKYQVI
+251 LDGIKYQVI

-301 LWYISPNTKIPG
+301 LWYISPNTKVPG
-313 LENTN
+313 LENAN
-318 LRKAFAQAFDK
+318 LRKALGQAFDK
-329 TYIAETVLKD
+329 GYIAETVLKD
-339 GSVAADYMIPSGLAV
+339 GSNAADYMIPEGLAV
-354 DPEGVDFRETTGTY
+354 DPKGVDFRETTGTY
-368 LEYDP
+368 LEFDP
-373 VAAQESLALAKE
+373 AAAQEALELAKE

-419 EGVTIEIEQM
+419 DGVTVEIEQM

-436 RMNTGD
+436 RMNVGD
-442 YELGLTRWG
+442 YELALTRWG

-461 DLFLTDSG
+461 DMFLTDSG
-469 NNKGL
+469 NNKGF
-474 WSNEKYDELVNSSL
+474 WSNAKYDELVNSSL

-494 DAEARWTALQEAEG
+494 DPEARWTALQEAES

-523 NAVMIKS
+523 NAVMVKS
-530 NVSGVD
+530 NVTGVD
-536 FHAVGVSRILK
+536 FHTVGVSRIVK

>member
-1 MKKTKR
+1 MRKNKR
-7 LSLFVAGMTSMLVLA
+7 FSLLVTGFASMMVLA
-22 ACGGSNSE
+22 ACGGANSDGAE
-30 ETADNVDAT
+30 EDVAAG
-39 ETTAGGVLN
+39 ETAGGVLN

-79 YTLDEKGVAIP
+79 YTLDESGVAVP
-90 SLAETTE
+90 SLAEKTDV
-97 ISEDGLTYTFTL
+97 SEDGLTYTFTL
-109 KDAVWSNGDP
+109 KDATWSNGTP
-119 VKADDFVYAWQRLA
+119 VTADDFVYAWQRLA

-149 VVNANEISAGEKA
+149 VVNADEISAGEKD
-162 PEELGVT
+162 PKELGVT

-236 ELEKNPDYFDAENIS
+236 ELEKNPDYFDAENVS
-251 LEGIKYQVI
+251 LDGIKYQVI

-301 LWYISPNTKIPG
+301 LWYISPNTKVPG
-313 LENTN
+313 LENAN
-318 LRKAFAQAFDK
+318 LRKALGQAFDK
-329 TYIAETVLKD
+329 EYIAETVLKD
-339 GSVAADYMIPSGLAV
+339 GSNAADYMIPEGLAV

-368 LEYDP
+368 LEFDP
-373 VAAQESLALAKE
+373 AAAQEALELAKE

-419 EGVTIEIEQM
+419 DGVTVEIEQM

-436 RMNTGD
+436 RMNVGD
-442 YELGLTRWG
+442 YELALTRWG

-461 DLFLTDSG
+461 DMFLTDSG
-469 NNKGL
+469 NNKGF
-474 WSNEKYDELVNSSL
+474 WSNAKYDELVNSSL

-494 DAEARWTALQEAEG
+494 DPEARWTALQEAES

-523 NAVMIKS
+523 NAVMVKS
-530 NVSGVD
+530 NVTGVD
-536 FHAVGVSRILK
+536 FHTVGVSRIVK

>member
-1 MKKTKR
+1 MIKNKR
-7 LSLFVAGMTSMLVLA
+7 LSLLVTGFASMMVLA
-22 ACGGSNSE
+22 ACGGANSDGAAE
-30 ETADNVDAT
+30 DVAAD
-39 ETTAGGVLN
+39 ETAGGVLN

-79 YTLDEKGVAIP
+79 YTLDESGVAVP
-90 SLAETTE
+90 SLAEKTDV
-97 ISEDGLTYTFTL
+97 SEDGLTYTFTL
-109 KDAVWSNGDP
+109 KDATWSNGTP
-119 VKADDFVYAWQRLA
+119 VTADDFVYAWQRLA

-149 VVNANEISAGEKA
+149 VVNADEISAGEKD

-236 ELEKNPDYFDAENIS
+236 ELEKNPDYFDADNVS
-251 LEGIKYQVI
+251 LDGIKYQVI

-301 LWYISPNTKIPG
+301 LWYISPNTKVPG
-313 LENTN
+313 LENAN
-318 LRKAFAQAFDK
+318 LRKALGQAFDK
-329 TYIAETVLKD
+329 EYIAETVLKD
-339 GSVAADYMIPSGLAV
+339 GSNAADYMIPEGLAV

-368 LEYDP
+368 LEFDP
-373 VAAQESLALAKE
+373 AAAQEALELAKE

-419 EGVTIEIEQM
+419 DGVTVEIEQM

-436 RMNTGD
+436 RMNVGD
-442 YELGLTRWG
+442 YELALTRWG

-461 DLFLTDSG
+461 DMFLTDSG
-469 NNKGL
+469 NNKGF
-474 WSNEKYDELVNSSL
+474 WSNAKYDELVNSSL

-494 DAEARWTALQEAEG
+494 DPEARWTALQEAES

-523 NAVMIKS
+523 NAVMVKS
-530 NVSGVD
+530 NVTGVD
-536 FHAVGVSRILK
+536 FHTVGVSRIVK

>member
-1 MKKTKR
+1 MRKNKR
-7 LSLFVAGMTSMLVLA
+7 FGLLVTGFASMMVLA
-22 ACGGSNSE
+22 ACGGANSDGAE
-30 ETADNVDAT
+30 EDVAAG
-39 ETTAGGVLN
+39 ETAGGVLN

-79 YTLDEKGVAIP
+79 YTLDESGVAVP
-90 SLAETTE
+90 SLAEKTDV
-97 ISEDGLTYTFTL
+97 SEDGLTYTFTL
-109 KDAVWSNGDP
+109 KDATWSNGTP
-119 VKADDFVYAWQRLA
+119 VTADDFVYAWQRLA

-149 VVNANEISAGEKA
+149 VVNADEISAGEKD

-236 ELEKNPDYFDAENIS
+236 ELEKNPDYFDADNVS
-251 LEGIKYQVI
+251 LDGIKYQVI

-301 LWYISPNTKIPG
+301 LWYISPNTKVPG
-313 LENTN
+313 LENAN
-318 LRKAFAQAFDK
+318 LRKALGQAFDK
-329 TYIAETVLKD
+329 EYIAETVLKD
-339 GSVAADYMIPSGLAV
+339 GSNAADYMIPEGLAV

-368 LEYDP
+368 LEFDP
-373 VAAQESLALAKE
+373 AAAQEALELAKE

-419 EGVTIEIEQM
+419 DGVTVEIEQM

-436 RMNTGD
+436 RMNVGD
-442 YELGLTRWG
+442 YELALTRWG

-461 DLFLTDSG
+461 DMFLTDSG
-469 NNKGL
+469 NNKGF
-474 WSNEKYDELVNSSL
+474 WSNAKYDELVNSSL

-494 DAEARWTALQEAEG
+494 DPEARWTALQEAES

-523 NAVMIKS
+523 NAVMVKS
-530 NVSGVD
+530 NVTGVD
-536 FHAVGVSRILK
+536 FHTVGVSRIVK